1 MIPAARADIAVLVCV
16 TGAGWLIGGWI
27 GSALAALGAL
37 VGLRWHRLVAAYA
50 AATVAAAG
58 LATLV
63 EAPLPAEPPAITT
76 FVQDRPVAGTIGL
89 AAGLL
94 ALSAVATGIWA
105 ERSGEVRTGSRRVVG
120 SRSARHGV
128 AAALAPAAMVILA
141 AGTWPVLGV
150 GLLVAAVALLVRR
163 PS

>member
-1 MIPAARADIAVLVCV
+1 VIPFARAELAVLVCV
-16 TGAGWLIGGWI
+16 TGAGWLLAGWI
-27 GSALAALGAL
+27 GLVLAGMGAL

-58 LATLV
+58 IAGLI
-63 EAPLPAEPPAITT
+63 EAPLPSEPRAIAT

-94 ALSAVATGIWA
+94 ALAAVATGISL
-105 ERSGEVRTGSRRVVG
+105 ERSGEVGSNPAPVLR
-120 SRSARHGV
+120 SRSARRGA
-128 AAALAPAAMVILA
+128 AAALAPAAAVVLA

-150 GLLVAAVALLVRR
+150 SLLLAAVSLLLRR